1 MKEQIRIAVRVML
14 VVLAVGL
21 AATLAVTGLIGAYQ
35 KRDKSMDIALSG
47 AADGAPAERLPVADP
62 KKSDG
67 RTPEALPQAAEYD
80 RYAAEGAGSSLFAA
94 SETVGADLYEE
105 YAQELER
112 YSRIDEELGLTD
124 SAESTAAGS
133 LQSSFGGG
141 SAFGGEMPAPQDG
154 PAEAKGAEG
163 AAAGDAAAGG
173 AGAEDA
179 AAGDAATGG
188 TGAEDAAAEN
198 AAAEDEALTAAAG
211 AYQAWDAELNAVYQR
226 VKASMTEKQFEQ
238 LRQEERA
245 WIRERDQKAAAD
257 SAGYEDAEA
266 EIRSLWS
273 MTDSTR
279 ERSYE
284 LLRMVYLLKQQK

>member
-47 AADGAPAERLPVADP
+47 AADGAPAERLPGADP

-141 SAFGGEMPAPQDG
+141 SAFGGEMPAPQDE

-173 AGAEDA
+173 A
-179 AAGDAATGG
+179 AAGDAAAGG
-188 TGAEDAAAEN
+188 AGAEDAAAEN